1 MQSVLSFLTR
11 WKIIL
16 TSQDRVMFPKL
27 HVDTRS
33 WSPHFSLTAPQ
44 SYLLIRL
51 KMIRP
56 SQASTCT
63 SAGKSALAALLRC
76 GVRKMKE
83 KPHWPGRSRVRAAV
97 ETPATIRGATISCQA
112 AAEWAQLGGSECGVA
127 TGYSS
132 SDKTFMHLRLLRYVL
147 TWCFFPSY
155 SSLNTVNRILQTLK
169 QRSPTILW
177 VYGFRLAYYVFNA
190 LWRRY
195 SADLVQTGMI
205 IVACKK
211 CSTTFLYGGWFNLF
225 QNEWQAC
232 AGNGRRAIKNV

>member
-51 KMIRP
+51 KMIRR

-97 ETPATIRGATISCQA
+97 ETPGPIRGATISCQA

-127 TGYSS
+127 TGYSRF
-132 SDKTFMHLRLLRYVL
+132 SDKACMHLRLLRYVL

-155 SSLNTVNRILQTLK
+155 SSLNTVYKEYNTAYRILQTLK

-177 VYGFRLAYYVFNA
+177 VHGFRLAYYVFNA

-211 CSTTFLYGGWFNLF
+211 CSTTF
-225 QNEWQAC
+225 
-232 AGNGRRAIKNV
+232 

>member
-1 MQSVLSFLTR
+1 MCNEANIKLSPSKFLPYCSPCITIHCFLREDELHWVKQSRQPRQPQPRGNYLYPVLSTGFCCVMQSVLSFLTR

-51 KMIRP
+51 KMIRR

-97 ETPATIRGATISCQA
+97 ETPATISCQA
-112 AAEWAQLGGSECGVA
+112 AAE
-127 TGYSS
+127 
-132 SDKTFMHLRLLRYVL
+132 
-147 TWCFFPSY
+147 
-155 SSLNTVNRILQTLK
+155 
-169 QRSPTILW
+169 
-177 VYGFRLAYYVFNA
+177 
-190 LWRRY
+190 
-195 SADLVQTGMI
+195 
-205 IVACKK
+205 
-211 CSTTFLYGGWFNLF
+211 
-225 QNEWQAC
+225 
-232 AGNGRRAIKNV
+232 

>member
-1 MQSVLSFLTR
+1 MCNEANIKLSPSKFLPHCSPCITIHCFLREDELHWVSRVGTVGSQPKPQPRGNYLYPDLSTGLCCVMQSVLSFLTR

-112 AAEWAQLGGSECGVA
+112 AAE
-127 TGYSS
+127 
-132 SDKTFMHLRLLRYVL
+132 
-147 TWCFFPSY
+147 
-155 SSLNTVNRILQTLK
+155 
-169 QRSPTILW
+169 
-177 VYGFRLAYYVFNA
+177 
-190 LWRRY
+190 
-195 SADLVQTGMI
+195 
-205 IVACKK
+205 
-211 CSTTFLYGGWFNLF
+211 
-225 QNEWQAC
+225 
-232 AGNGRRAIKNV
+232 